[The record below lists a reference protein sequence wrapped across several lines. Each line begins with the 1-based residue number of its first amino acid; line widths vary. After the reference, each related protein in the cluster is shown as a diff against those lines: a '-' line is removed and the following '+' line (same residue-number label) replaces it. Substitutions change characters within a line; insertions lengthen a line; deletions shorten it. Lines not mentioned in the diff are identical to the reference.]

1 MIVFPTAKIN
11 LGLRVL
17 RRRPDGY
24 HDLSTLMLPVGWC
37 DVLEVVPGAG
47 QGHTLSVGGAN
58 VPECDVEQNLVMKA
72 VRALEA
78 YLGRALP
85 PLDFYLEKVIPFGA
99 GLGGG
104 SADASYALIAVNEL
118 LGLGIAPATLAAV
131 AARVG
136 ADCAFF
142 VMNHYTVLPQ
152 LAEGI
157 GDVLSSVEIPALAGM
172 YIAIAKPASAAIPTK
187 EAYAGIRPH
196 ELAEGAS
203 LAADAL
209 RPAAQWQHSELSND
223 FELSIF
229 PAHPEI
235 AALKAHFL
243 HYGAVYAAMS
253 GSGAAVFGLFNS
265 ETEAAEAVAHLSDCQ
280 TFAGKL

>member
-17 RRRPDGY
+17 RRRADGY
-24 HDLSTLMLPVGWC
+24 HDLSTIMVPVGWC
-37 DVLEVVPGAG
+37 DVLEVVPGHSEN
-47 QGHTLSVGGAN
+47 HTLSVGGAN
-58 VPECDVEQNLVMKA
+58 VPECDIEQNLVMKA

-78 YLGRALP
+78 HLGHALP

-104 SADASYALIAVNEL
+104 SADASYTLIAVNEL
-118 LGLGIAPATLAAV
+118 LGLGIEPVVLASV

-142 VMNHYTVLPQ
+142 VMNYYTGLPQ

-157 GDVLSSVEIPALAGM
+157 GDILRPVEIPALAGM
-172 YIAIAKPASAAIPTK
+172 YIAIAKPAAAAISTR
-187 EAYAGIRPH
+187 EAYAGIKPQ
-196 ELAEGAS
+196 ELAEGTS
-203 LAADAL
+203 LESDAL
-209 RPAAQWQHSELSND
+209 CPATTWQSSGLRND

-229 PAHPEI
+229 PTHPEI
-235 AALKAHFL
+235 ESLKRHFL
-243 HYGAVYAAMS
+243 RSGAVYSAMS
-253 GSGAAVFGLFNS
+253 GSGAAVFGLFES
-265 ETEAAEAVAHLSDCQ
+265 EGDAADSLAGLHDCQ
-280 TFAGKL
+280 TWSGKL